1 MTFNGS
7 VSWGSRFF
15 KDRLGVMAAVA
26 YHNNP
31 IGSDNI
37 EATWKQDDD
46 GKAYVDEFEIR
57 QYYVHRER
65 RVIRSRSTGSSTR
78 TTRSS
83 CAACTTGATTGRTV
97 TG

>member
-26 YHNNP
+26 YHNTP

-37 EATWKQDDD
+37 EATWKEDDN
-46 GKAYVDEFEIR
+46 GNA
-57 QYYVHRER
+57 
-65 RVIRSRSTGSSTR
+65 
-78 TTRSS
+78 
-83 CAACTTGATTGRTV
+83 
-97 TG
+97 